1 MQMSKLKYTLRFAIP
16 QDIDE
21 IIKMCQEHANYEKTV
36 YYPEGKAKQLGQHL
50 FHRSP
55 NLYCTIAEGE
65 QGILAYS
72 TYMKEFS
79 TWEAD
84 YYLHM
89 DCLFVTASARN
100 QGIGLAMIQ
109 KMISHAVELNI
120 RLLQWQT
127 PEFNTRAIEFYHRLG
142 AHSKKKLRMY
152 LDLEQFLNKNK

>member
-1 MQMSKLKYTLRFAIP
+1 MSKLNYSLRFATP
-16 QDIDE
+16 KDIDQ
-21 IIKMCQEHANYEKTV
+21 IIKLCQEHAQYEKTD
-36 YYPEGKAKQLGQHL
+36 YNLEGKSKRLELQL
-50 FHRSP
+50 FNDTP
-55 NLYCTIAEGE
+55 NLYCIIAEGE
-65 QGILAYS
+65 QGILAYT

-89 DCLFVTASARN
+89 DCLFVRESARN
-100 QGIGLAMIQ
+100 HGIGLAMIH

-127 PEFNTRAIEFYHRLG
+127 PEFNTRAIEFYYRLG

-152 LDLEQFLNKNK
+152 LDLEKFLNKNN

>member
-1 MQMSKLKYTLRFAIP
+1 MQIFKLNYTLRFATP
-16 QDIDE
+16 KDIDQ
-21 IIKMCQEHANYEKTV
+21 IIKLCQEHAQYEKTD
-36 YYPEGKAKQLGQHL
+36 YHLEGKSKRLELQL
-50 FHRSP
+50 FNDTP
-55 NLYCTIAEGE
+55 KLYCIIAEGE
-65 QGILAYS
+65 QGILAYT

-89 DCLFVTASARN
+89 DCLFVRESARN
-100 QGIGLAMIQ
+100 HGIGLSMIH

-152 LDLEQFLNKNK
+152 LDLEKILNKNN

>member
-1 MQMSKLKYTLRFAIP
+1 MSKLKYTLRFAIP
-16 QDIDE
+16 KDIDE
-21 IIKMCQEHANYEKTV
+21 IIMLCQEHAHYERAIYNPK
-36 YYPEGKAKQLGQHL
+36 GKAIQLEQHL
-50 FHRSP
+50 FHSTP
-55 NLYCTIAEGE
+55 TLYCIIAESE

-84 YYLHM
+84 YYFHM
-89 DCLFVTASARN
+89 DCLFVREPVRN
-100 QGIGLAMIQ
+100 HGIGLAMIQ

-152 LDLEQFLNKNK
+152 LDLEKFLNKNN